1 MRPLGLSSRHER
13 ELASESPVL
22 VSVGRADFQL
32 RSEMDRTTVA
42 LRQREAQQQRVFRRE
57 RAAVRSRVDRD
68 MQALLEGVEGVL
80 PPCVIDPPVITETRS
95 SVFSLPGK
103 KGAARTAHATGELP
117 PASLSTSS
125 RERRVL
131 VSCGEDRSKLNGAAE
146 EVTPLQV
153 AGVHRG
159 GGGALPRGFPLPF
172 EESGFQCVTHWAD
185 TSFQEVLLAA
195 LGPRSQRERREKDAP
210 SSRFLVSVAC
220 YLLNELLTREPKM
233 SVIWPELR
241 DVIFKAVF
249 RPCEPSS
256 APGTEGADAS
266 FYPRFESC
274 HDFTGLQLWS
284 DAFFASRAE
293 NARLQQRIE
302 ELKGILRK
310 SRLIL
315 RFAQRRVDRMR
326 LWHTFCA
333 WRKTTQRERSFLD
346 SATAYFTRVRQRIR
360 MEGCFLRWR
369 RVATHSH
376 GLELLRMLK
385 ESEVRLAFVESSNT
399 KKVATLMN
407 QLEEERKS
415 NLILEMKKEALKSQ
429 LAEGHVIALRAIDN
443 EIQQHQ
449 ANVLMTKKQSKRW
462 ERLAKTFSYRVNCV
476 MVPPSLRKY
485 GVALRLIE
493 DKYALNAS
501 VPNNLGIE
509 ARRALEA
516 FLLEWVNY
524 FMRTTVGGDFWRPVV
539 KINTGLNDGDFGS
552 SALLQFV
559 RALESVYI
567 AKGAQCE
574 ASAPPVSRWNEGRR
588 STEGKDSTSLPLE
601 EQSDVVFTE
610 LRRLLYIQTMEGLH
624 PTLLCHCTFLDSFFT
639 PTLFCRAAHPTAML
653 WVLAS
658 LFVGYTR
665 LACSGSALV
674 ENDLDAA
681 LRCQEEVALQDR
693 TTGFPSMC
701 NEKAE
706 TVPAVSAT
714 AAKEGGFVKNRSG
727 RRNSRVHVVS
737 KNTVIQ
743 KRLRSKPWS
752 MESFRKRHDEEE
764 ADEKA
769 ASEMER
775 LADTLSD
782 LEVYLGLDDQEDQ
795 ESSDS
800 SKSNSRC
807 TSSEGGRTID
817 RNDDYI
823 ELSSTVMHSS
833 SDARE
838 ESASKPSTNVTRG
851 ERQRRVNRKAHLI
864 PPMNTSI
871 CSFSFRDF
879 VAYHS
884 RETKKRRLWTG
895 FSRVVTSLVV
905 RLRVLDVEPPTS
917 VEFNPVSGRRKSALR
932 TKNTSLSASA
942 RSAFTLQSRKPIR
955 LVPSL
960 S

>member
-1 MRPLGLSSRHER
+1 
-13 ELASESPVL
+13 
-22 VSVGRADFQL
+22 
-32 RSEMDRTTVA
+32 
-42 LRQREAQQQRVFRRE
+42 
-57 RAAVRSRVDRD
+57 
-68 MQALLEGVEGVL
+68 
-80 PPCVIDPPVITETRS
+80 
-95 SVFSLPGK
+95 
-103 KGAARTAHATGELP
+103 
-117 PASLSTSS
+117 
-125 RERRVL
+125 
-131 VSCGEDRSKLNGAAE
+131 
-146 EVTPLQV
+146 
-153 AGVHRG
+153 
-159 GGGALPRGFPLPF
+159 
-172 EESGFQCVTHWAD
+172 
-185 TSFQEVLLAA
+185 
-195 LGPRSQRERREKDAP
+195 
-210 SSRFLVSVAC
+210 
-220 YLLNELLTREPKM
+220 
-233 SVIWPELR
+233 
-241 DVIFKAVF
+241 
-249 RPCEPSS
+249 
-256 APGTEGADAS
+256 
-266 FYPRFESC
+266 
-274 HDFTGLQLWS
+274 
-284 DAFFASRAE
+284 
-293 NARLQQRIE
+293 
-302 ELKGILRK
+302 
-310 SRLIL
+310 
-315 RFAQRRVDRMR
+315 
-326 LWHTFCA
+326 
-333 WRKTTQRERSFLD
+333 
-346 SATAYFTRVRQRIR
+346 
-360 MEGCFLRWR
+360 
-369 RVATHSH
+369 
-376 GLELLRMLK
+376 
-385 ESEVRLAFVESSNT
+385 
-399 KKVATLMN
+399 
-407 QLEEERKS
+407 
-415 NLILEMKKEALKSQ
+415 
-429 LAEGHVIALRAIDN
+429 
-443 EIQQHQ
+443 
-449 ANVLMTKKQSKRW
+449 MTKKQSKRW

-681 LRCQEEVALQDR
+681 LRCQEEVRFRIAPQGSLQCVMKRQKRCRLFRLRRQKRVDLLK
-693 TTGFPSMC
+693 TVQGG
-701 NEKAE
+701 E
-706 TVPAVSAT
+706 TVVCMSY
-714 AAKEGGFVKNRSG
+714 
-727 RRNSRVHVVS
+727 
-737 KNTVIQ
+737 Q
-743 KRLRSKPWS
+743 KIRLFKSVLRSKRWS

-905 RLRVLDVEPPTS
+905 RLRVWMWNPRHRWNSIPFPVE
-917 VEFNPVSGRRKSALR
+917 EKSALR
-932 TKNTSLSASA
+932 TKTHPFPLQLARLSLFSHASHSAG
-942 RSAFTLQSRKPIR
+942 AFTFVGKTVPPTCDRNNRKKGVLIYLFICCR
-955 LVPSL
+955 L
-960 S
+960 